1 MISIVGAK
9 ALILSISTS
18 VSIFYLTWGV
28 FMNKLIDKAAA
39 LGLKLTISDFDDL
52 RREYCFSW
60 KDQHVYVVLSNEKKL
75 PARLK
80 LEAEHR
86 NGEFKE
92 KLMELAGEIK

>member
-1 MISIVGAK
+1 
-9 ALILSISTS
+9 
-18 VSIFYLTWGV
+18 
-28 FMNKLIDKAAA
+28 MNKLIDKAAA

-75 PARLK
+75 PVRLK

-86 NGEFKE
+86 DGEFRD
-92 KLMELAGEIK
+92 KLLQLMDEIG